1 MELSD
6 LPKISSPL
14 PWHER
19 EWARLNDQLAGG
31 QLPHA
36 LLLVG
41 GRYTGKSK
49 LALALSRL
57 LLCSQAEGLL
67 NCGHCHSCEL
77 SAGGGHGDFQ
87 WVEPGDKSRVIKIE
101 QVRDIVRFTN
111 KTAGFG
117 LRKVIVLAPADS
129 MNINAFNALL
139 KSLEEPARDT
149 YLILVCHRMYGV
161 PATIRSRCQMLR
173 LATPDKEAC
182 LNWLDTTTGKREE
195 SEELLSL
202 ADGLPLLAQQLYY
215 KGGAEELA
223 EKNLAL
229 QALLDG
235 RISVP
240 EASALWCE
248 TDASMF
254 LEDIAAGLQ
263 RLLGSLSLRPLR
275 TKQGLAVFGLL
286 DEVVLLQQA
295 VNAGANPSKQLLV
308 DALLS
313 KYHRELGVGLLGDNI
328 QTHIGEGGL

>member
-14 PWHER
+14 PWHGGV
-19 EWARLNDQLAGG
+19 WARLNDQLAGG

-36 LLLVG
+36 LLIVG
-41 GRYTGKSK
+41 GRHIGKSG

-57 LLCSQAEGLL
+57 LLCAQAEGSL
-67 NCGHCHSCEL
+67 NCGHCHACEL
-77 SAGGGHGDFQ
+77 SASGSHGDFR

-129 MNINAFNALL
+129 MNTNAFNALL
-139 KSLEEPARDT
+139 KSLEEPANDT

-161 PATIRSRCQMLR
+161 PATIRSRCQLLR
-173 LATPDKEAC
+173 LPTPDREAS
-182 LNWLDTTTGKREE
+182 LNWLDMTTGKREE

-202 ADGLPLLAQQLYY
+202 ADGLPLLAHQLYRS
-215 KGGAEELA
+215 GGAEELA
-223 EKNLAL
+223 GKSLAL
-229 QALLDG
+229 QALLG
-235 RISVP
+235 GHISVP
-240 EASALWCE
+240 EAGALWGE
-248 TDASMF
+248 SDASMF
-254 LEDIAAGLQ
+254 LEDIAAGVQ
-263 RLLGSLSLRPLR
+263 RRLGSLSLERLR

-286 DEVVLLQQA
+286 DEVVRLQQV

-313 KYHRELGVGLLGDNI
+313 KYRRELGVGLLGDNI
-328 QTHIGEGGL
+328 QRLSGEGGV